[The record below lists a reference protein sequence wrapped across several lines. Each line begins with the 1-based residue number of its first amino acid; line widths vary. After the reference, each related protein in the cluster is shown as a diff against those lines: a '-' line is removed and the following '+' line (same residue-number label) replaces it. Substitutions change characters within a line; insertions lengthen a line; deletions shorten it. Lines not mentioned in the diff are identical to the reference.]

1 MSAPSAAPFAATTR
15 SRLTSLSL
23 VAGLHLLL
31 ILGLSAGL
39 IRDALSPPPGPTQV
53 RVLDEDLPLPEP
65 LPLPPMA
72 TARVALPTPKLTPVP
87 VPPIPVDPS
96 PTAIS
101 SQPLQSEAAP
111 WREPQ
116 PAPLIEPT
124 VVAASTPQS
133 AGLLCPTQSRPQL
146 PGIATEGSAHLRVI
160 ATVRG
165 GRVVATQLHTLQALP
180 ERRAQRALLAEVE
193 QTLRSGYACTQDGV
207 FEQEFLF
214 RVE

>member
-1 MSAPSAAPFAATTR
+1 MSAPSAAPFSATTR

-23 VAGLHLLL
+23 VAGLHLLM

-53 RVLDEDLPLPEP
+53 RVVDDALPPPEP
-65 LPLPPMA
+65 LPLPPTA
-72 TARVALPTPKLTPVP
+72 TPRVALPTPSLPLV
-87 VPPIPVDPS
+87 PIPLIAVEAS

-101 SQPLQSEAAP
+101 SQPLQPDAPP

-116 PAPLIEPT
+116 PAPPSVST
-124 VVAASTPQS
+124 VAAASTPQS
-133 AGLLCPTQSRPQL
+133 AGLLCPTQTRPQL
-146 PGIATEGSAHLRVI
+146 PGLATEGSAHLRVI
-160 ATVRG
+160 ATVRA
-165 GRVVATQLHTLQALP
+165 GRVVAAQLHTLQALP